1 MTSYDQIWTTFLNNC
16 MVSDLELP
24 QSDEGKYEMIKN
36 AVMYFNNRLRTSLTC
51 DDASETL
58 SEEVEDD
65 YLLII
70 ANYIR
75 YIFLINQKTYFE
87 NLWMPFSK
95 DVGLKNFNTQL
106 NSLKASI
113 ELQDK
118 TIDRLII
125 NTEVD
130 FL

>member
-36 AVMYFNNRLRTSLTC
+36 AVMYFNNRLRTSVTC
-51 DDASETL
+51 DDSTETL
-58 SEEVEDD
+58 NEEVEDD

-87 NLWMPFSK
+87 NLWQPFSK

>member
-1 MTSYDQIWTTFLNNC
+1 MTSYDEIWTTFLNNC
-16 MVSDLELP
+16 KVSDLDLP
-24 QSDEGKYEMIKN
+24 QTNKAIYESIRN
-36 AVMYFNNRLRTSLTC
+36 AVMYMNNRLRTDLIC
-51 DDASETL
+51 DDVKETL
-58 SEEVEDD
+58 NKEITQDR
-65 YLLII
+65 LLIL

-87 NLWMPFSK
+87 NLWQPFSK
-95 DVGLKNFNTQL
+95 DVGLKNFSTQL
-106 NSLKASI
+106 NSLKTSI

-118 TIDRLII
+118 TIDRLIM

>member
-1 MTSYDQIWTTFLNNC
+1 MTSYDEIWTTFLNNC
-16 MVSDLELP
+16 KVSDLDLP
-24 QSDEGKYEMIKN
+24 QTNQAIYESIKN
-36 AVMYFNNRLRTSLTC
+36 AVMYMNNRLRTDLIC
-51 DDASETL
+51 DDVKETL
-58 SEEVEDD
+58 DKEITQDH
-65 YLLII
+65 LLIL

-87 NLWMPFSK
+87 NLWQPFSK
-95 DVGLKNFNTQL
+95 DVGLKNFSTQL
-106 NSLKASI
+106 NSLKSSI

-118 TIDRLII
+118 TIDRLIM

>member
-1 MTSYDQIWTTFLNNC
+1 MTSYDEIWTTFLNNC
-16 MVSDLELP
+16 KVSDLDLP
-24 QSDEGKYEMIKN
+24 QTNKAIYESIRN
-36 AVMYFNNRLRTSLTC
+36 AVMYMNNRLRTDLIC
-51 DDASETL
+51 DDVKETL
-58 SEEVEDD
+58 NKEITQDH
-65 YLLII
+65 LLIL

-87 NLWMPFSK
+87 NLWQPFSK
-95 DVGLKNFNTQL
+95 DVGLKNFSTQL
-106 NSLKASI
+106 NSLKSSI

-118 TIDRLII
+118 TIDRLIM

>member
-1 MTSYDQIWTTFLNNC
+1 MTSYDEIWTTFLNNC
-16 MVSDLELP
+16 KVSDLDLP
-24 QSDEGKYEMIKN
+24 QTNKAIYESIRN
-36 AVMYFNNRLRTSLTC
+36 AVMYMNNRLRTDLIC
-51 DDASETL
+51 DDVKETL
-58 SEEVEDD
+58 DKEITQDH
-65 YLLII
+65 LLIL

-87 NLWMPFSK
+87 NLWQPFSK
-95 DVGLKNFNTQL
+95 DVGLKNFSTQL
-106 NSLKASI
+106 NSLKSSI

-118 TIDRLII
+118 TIDRLIM

>member
-1 MTSYDQIWTTFLNNC
+1 MTSYDEIWTTFLNNC
-16 MVSDLELP
+16 KVSDLDLP
-24 QSDEGKYEMIKN
+24 QTNKAIYESIRN
-36 AVMYFNNRLRTSLTC
+36 AVMYMNNRLRTDLIC
-51 DDASETL
+51 DDVKETL
-58 SEEVEDD
+58 NKEITQDH
-65 YLLII
+65 LLIL

-87 NLWMPFSK
+87 NLWQPFSK
-95 DVGLKNFNTQL
+95 DVGLKNFSTQL
-106 NSLKASI
+106 NSLKTSI

-118 TIDRLII
+118 TIDRLIM

>member
-36 AVMYFNNRLRTSLTC
+36 AVMYFNNRLRTSVTC
-51 DDASETL
+51 DDFTETL
-58 SEEVEDD
+58 NEEVEDD

-87 NLWMPFSK
+87 NLWQPFSK

-106 NSLKASI
+106 NSLKNSI